1 MPLELILLLNTWEM
15 ISNKYKISNTTKYF
29 FGILKLKLL
38 VLNYIKNSY
47 IDFISELTK
56 ILLMPM
62 STDLFS
68 PPLILVLAI
77 L

>member
-15 ISNKYKISNTTKYF
+15 ISNEYKISNTTKYF
-29 FGILKLKLL
+29 FRILKLKLL